1 MRNIKLSIQYDGT
14 KYKGWQ
20 KLGDDNNTIQY
31 KIEKVLSELTGEEID
46 LTASGRTDSGVHAY
60 NQIANFKTK
69 SNVSNEEIL
78 DYCYRY
84 LPLDIV
90 VQKCENATWDF
101 HARYNAEKKIYTYK
115 IYNHKFHDIF
125 SRKYTYHVKEK
136 LDINKMRAAAACFI
150 GEHDFKSFTALKSK
164 KKSTIREIYSIDIL
178 QNGKEIDIVFTGNGF
193 LYKMIRILVGTLV
206 EAGLNRIT
214 KEDIQ
219 KIMLE
224 KDRSIAP
231 PTAPS
236 HGLSLTNVI
245 Y

>member
-1 MRNIKLSIQYDGT
+1 MRNIKLNIQYDGT

-20 KLGDDNNTIQY
+20 KLGDDTNTIQY

-46 LTASGRTDSGVHAY
+46 LIASGRTDAGVHAR

-69 SNVSNEEIL
+69 SNVTNEEIL

-90 VQKCENATWDF
+90 VQKCENASWDF
-101 HARYNAEKKIYTYK
+101 HSRYNAKKKIYTYK
-115 IYNHKFHDIF
+115 IYNNKFHDIF
-125 SRKYTYHVKEK
+125 NRKYSHHVKER
-136 LDINKMRAAAACFI
+136 LDISKMRDMASLFI

-164 KKSTIREIYSIDIL
+164 KKSTVREIYSIDFI
-178 QNGKEIDIVFTGNGF
+178 QNGKDIDIVFVGNGF
-193 LYKMIRILVGTLV
+193 LYKMIRILVGTLI

-214 KEDIQ
+214 KEDVQ

-236 HGLSLTNVI
+236 HGLFLTDVI